1 MNQQLNPQQQ
11 SQVLMA
17 QWIEM
22 VVPVIVSLAAIAMII
37 ADVVKKIK
45 ETAKS

>member
-1 MNQQLNPQQQ
+1 MNQQLTPQQQ
-11 SQVLMA
+11 SQAIMA

-22 VVPVIVSLAAIAMII
+22 VVPVVVTLAAIAMLV